1 MPPKTIARNVLPP
14 AWLSFAI
21 YLFSL
26 LRVVGPD
33 EAEPIEL
40 STLGRGLVPGNAPI
54 SSAYAQAQ
62 APPAL
67 LSTAYWPVGC
77 RPRLKSGVSPMAR
90 AKFTSTE

>member
-33 EAEPIEL
+33 EGEPIEL

-54 SSAYAQAQ
+54 SGAYAQAQ
-62 APPAL
+62 APPR
-67 LSTAYWPVGC
+67 SYQ
-77 RPRLKSGVSPMAR
+77 RLIGQLGLIGQLVAGR
-90 AKFTSTE
+90 D